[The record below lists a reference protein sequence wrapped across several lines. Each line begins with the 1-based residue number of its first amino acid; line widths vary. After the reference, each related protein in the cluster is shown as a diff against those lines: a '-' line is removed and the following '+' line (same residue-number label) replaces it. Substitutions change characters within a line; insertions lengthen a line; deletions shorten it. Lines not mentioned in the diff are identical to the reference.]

1 MYPGGFM
8 RKAII
13 TFLLTLAAIFL
24 FCDAEKLFRKS
35 PVIEE
40 ITIQPKQVNPFDT
53 VYAEVAAT
61 NPEEGALSYHWSV
74 SPNRGVFLDAL
85 DKSSVRWIAPTIGGD
100 YTFKVNV
107 SNSYKS
113 AERTGTVKVIEAG
126 SPLVRIL
133 SPEDGDYFIQLN
145 EITIQSEAFH
155 NNGINKVLL
164 YIDDSLIT
172 EKSGTSTNQYNF
184 QFTPDTTYLGK
195 TEIKITAIANYS
207 LTEGAD
213 SISVYIEGILPG
225 KNKH

>member
-1 MYPGGFM
+1 
-8 RKAII
+8 
-13 TFLLTLAAIFL
+13 
-24 FCDAEKLFRKS
+24 
-35 PVIEE
+35 
-40 ITIQPKQVNPFDT
+40 
-53 VYAEVAAT
+53 
-61 NPEEGALSYHWSV
+61 
-74 SPNRGVFLDAL
+74 
-85 DKSSVRWIAPTIGGD
+85 VRWIAPTIGGD

>member
-1 MYPGGFM
+1 MIRG
-8 RKAII
+8 KII
-13 TFLLTLAAIFL
+13 PVLSFLIVL
-24 FCDAEKLFRKS
+24 FSCDAEKLFHQT
-35 PVIEE
+35 PVINQ
-40 ITIQPKQVNPFDT
+40 INVYPATVNPFDT

-74 SPNRGVFLDAL
+74 SPPDRGVFLDAL
-85 DKSSVRWIAPTIGGD
+85 DKSSVRWIAPTTGGD

-113 AERTGTVKVIEAG
+113 AERTGTVKVIETG
-126 SPLVRIL
+126 SPLVSIL
-133 SPEDGDYFIQLN
+133 SPDDGDYFIQLN
-145 EITIQSEAFH
+145 EIAIQSEAFH
-155 NNGINKVLL
+155 NNGINKVRL
-164 YIDDSLIT
+164 YVDDSLIA